1 MLSATRQR
9 LILAYNQLALPLAQ
23 QQGFINPHLQKQL
36 QRTCKAMDAPIDP
49 LIQADPHLKDLFTLM
64 TSVPGIGA
72 AMATQV
78 LIATN
83 ELQTITDPKKMAC

>member
-49 LIQADPHLKDLFTLM
+49 LIQAD
-64 TSVPGIGA
+64 I
-72 AMATQV
+72 
-78 LIATN
+78 
-83 ELQTITDPKKMAC
+83 